1 MNRIHSA
8 VDIVEAPS
16 ISLDNVYTCDSS
28 YDLIIFHLRPKVI
41 AGNAPGIVTAVLQR
55 GTASRHFL

>member
-16 ISLDNVYTCDSS
+16 ISADNVYTCDSS
-28 YDLIIFHLRPKVI
+28 CYLIMYSILRDQKVI
-41 AGNAPGIVTAVLQR
+41 PGNAPGIVTKQNNKS
-55 GTASRHFL
+55 T